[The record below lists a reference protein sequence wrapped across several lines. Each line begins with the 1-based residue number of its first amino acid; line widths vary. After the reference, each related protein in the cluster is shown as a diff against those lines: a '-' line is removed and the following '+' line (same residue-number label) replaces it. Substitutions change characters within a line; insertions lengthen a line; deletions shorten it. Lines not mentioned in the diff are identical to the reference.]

1 MSYLQGF
8 SEGKTI
14 VSGDSKESFQG
25 TVELEL
31 CGEQGRT
38 FTTGETQNKGKSV
51 LRGVG
56 DSEQTVPELW
66 RRGGLLR
73 GHRHPL
79 AGAPPQFLL

>member
-1 MSYLQGF
+1 MSHLQGF

-14 VSGDSKESFQG
+14 ASGDSKESFQG
-25 TVELEL
+25 IVELEL

-66 RRGGLLR
+66 RRGGLLCGR
-73 GHRHPL
+73 RHPL